1 MILVTGAGGQVGREL
16 LRIGTARGARIV
28 GLARTEL
35 DVSDA
40 DAVHAAL
47 AAHRPTLVVNAAAFT
62 TVDRAEA
69 DPGAALAA
77 NRDGPAHLADACA
90 ALDIPLIHLST
101 DYVFDGTK
109 REPYTEDDATNPLNV
124 YGASKLAGEDEV
136 RTRLR
141 RHVILRTSWVFSAHG
156 HNFVRTMLRLAQQ
169 SPALSVVA
177 DQRGCPTPAI
187 HLAVAI
193 LDIARQL
200 EWGRDDA
207 WGTYHLTGRGETTW
221 YAFAQAIFELL
232 GRLGMDPLPAL
243 RPVTRAEFPT
253 PALRPAYSVLDCAR
267 VHATFGIAARP
278 WRSALFTTLRALR
291 ADAAPAIL

>member
-187 HLAVAI
+187 HLAVAN

>member
-16 LRIGTARGARIV
+16 LRIGAARGTRML

-35 DVSDA
+35 DVSDG
-40 DAVHAAL
+40 DAVHATL
-47 AAHRPTLVVNAAAFT
+47 AAHRPTLVVNAAAYT
-62 TVDRAEA
+62 AVDRAEA

-90 ALDIPLIHLST
+90 ALGIPLIHLST

-141 RHVILRTSWVFSAHG
+141 RHVILRTSWVFSAYG
-156 HNFVRTMLRLAQQ
+156 RNFVRTMMRLAQQ

-200 EWGRDDA
+200 EHGREDA

-243 RPVTRAEFPT
+243 RPVTLAEFPT
-253 PALRPAYSVLDCAR
+253 PAHRPAYSVLDCAR
-267 VHATFGIAARP
+267 IHATFGITARP
-278 WRSALFTTLRALR
+278 WRPALLATLRTLRAE
-291 ADAAPAIL
+291 AAPAIL

>member
-16 LRIGTARGARIV
+16 LRVGAIRGVRIL
-28 GLARTEL
+28 GLTRAEL

-40 DAVHAAL
+40 DAVHATL

-62 TVDRAEA
+62 AVDRAEA
-69 DPGAALAA
+69 EPGAALAA

-136 RTRLR
+136 RARLR
-141 RHVILRTSWVFSAHG
+141 RHIILRTSWVFSAHG
-156 HNFVRTMLRLAQQ
+156 HNFVRSMLRLAQQ

-177 DQRGCPTPAI
+177 DQCGCPTPAV

-193 LDIARQL
+193 LDIAEQL
-200 EWGRDDA
+200 RWGRDDA

-221 YAFAQAIFELL
+221 FGFAQAIFELL
-232 GRLGMDPLPAL
+232 GRLGMDPLPAV
-243 RPVTRAEFPT
+243 RPVTLAEFHT

-267 VHATFGIAARP
+267 IHATFGITARP
-278 WRSALFTTLRALR
+278 WRSALFATLRTLRAE
-291 ADAAPAIL
+291 AAPAIL

>member
-16 LRIGTARGARIV
+16 LRIAAIRGVRIL
-28 GLARTEL
+28 GLTRAEL

-62 TVDRAEA
+62 AVDRAEA
-69 DPGAALAA
+69 EPGAALAA

-90 ALDIPLIHLST
+90 ALEIPLIHLST

-136 RTRLR
+136 RARLR
-141 RHVILRTSWVFSAHG
+141 RHIILRTSWVFSAHG
-156 HNFVRTMLRLAQQ
+156 HNFVRSMLRLAQQ

-200 EWGRDDA
+200 QWGRDDV

-243 RPVTRAEFPT
+243 RPVTLAEFHT
-253 PALRPAYSVLDCAR
+253 PALRPAYSVLDCTR
-267 VHATFGIAARP
+267 IHATFGIAARP
-278 WRSALFTTLRALR
+278 WHSALFTTLRTLR